1 MKISFSTKGVLF
13 VDQNLLPEVN
23 SQACD
28 YIYNYFL
35 QCTLLTLRYS
45 YGRWHFPEFLAC
57 DVHDQELENLN
68 NSNKGFFICATVT
81 S

>member
-45 YGRWHFPEFLAC
+45 YGRWHFP
-57 DVHDQELENLN
+57 
-68 NSNKGFFICATVT
+68 
-81 S
+81 